1 MPDSR
6 RKEGGMSARYYT
18 RRELMN
24 MAVEEVYNP
33 MAKWKYDEV
42 ITISSVRRYTER
54 GWGDVSGNRLAW
66 YATNYTG
73 YHKTLDV
80 MEGQRYKVKANSS
93 AATTIIFCNDHV
105 WASRKA
111 TTPAALISIPA
122 GKERVVTVP
131 SGYSYMMFRY
141 GNTSMATVFLPERI
155 ARLVA
160 YG

>member
-1 MPDSR
+1 MPKPR

-33 MAKWKYDEV
+33 NARWKYDTA
-42 ITISSVRRYTER
+42 ITLSGKVYYMER
-54 GWGDVSGNRLAW
+54 AWGTVGSGKFTW
-66 YATNYTG
+66 WATNYTG

-80 MEGQRYKVKANSS
+80 KAGQKYKVKANSTKNTS
-93 AATTIIFCNDHV
+93 IVFCNNHV
-105 WASRKA
+105 YSSRA
-111 TTPAALISIPA
+111 TISPTSSISIPA
-122 GKERVVTVP
+122 GTERVITVP
-131 SGYSYMMFRY
+131 NGYSYMMFRTT
-141 GNTSMATVFLPERI
+141 NNSSDIFTPEKI